1 MFLVQ
6 GDLVDPVATAAT
18 VVAKAVEVSQTG
30 SGVGLVAAIT
40 KCTDH
45 VVFLWY

>member
-6 GDLVDPVATAAT
+6 GDLVDPVATVAT
-18 VVAKAVEVSQTG
+18 VVTKAVEVSQTG
-30 SGVGLVAAIT
+30 SGVGLVVVIT

-45 VVFLWY
+45 VFLWY